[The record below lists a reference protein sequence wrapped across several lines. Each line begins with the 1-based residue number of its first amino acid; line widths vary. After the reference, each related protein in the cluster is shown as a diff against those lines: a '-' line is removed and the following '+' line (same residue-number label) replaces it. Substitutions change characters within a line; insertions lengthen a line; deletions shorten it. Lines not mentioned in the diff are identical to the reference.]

1 MALTQKKAL
10 LPLFLL
16 LILLSCKK
24 TEKPLQEG
32 LLHVRLARD
41 PDILNPILSATAT
54 AAAIENLLYLPLMD
68 FDPYSQEFKP
78 VLTSGPPEILR
89 QGDHIGYKLNIRQQ
103 AVWDDGTPVTAA
115 DVSFTLKAT
124 LNPFV
129 QAAGKRSVIY
139 AIDSIE
145 LFADPRQLVFW
156 TDDHYFLD
164 EYSFT
169 NNFILQSARLDSSGL
184 LKDLSWSEL
193 KYMSLEDTGV
203 AVARARDFAT
213 SFSRP
218 EFGREGLSGGG
229 PYRLEEWVANQYI
242 KLRRKDQWWGLALAD
257 SAVNFRAYPS
267 EITYRIIPE
276 ESNAITALQE
286 GLLDVLATDISPSNF
301 KNLSKDSI
309 LQAKINFIAG
319 PPIRFVYLS
328 LNNRNPLLE
337 QPETRKA
344 LARLMDLDQL
354 QNNLFQGYAQ
364 RITAP
369 FQPAKEYYHHQLV
382 PVPFDIEGAKSLL
395 SLAGWTDSN
404 RNGTVDKK
412 INHRHTELRLRML
425 VTPGGLSQQVA
436 IHLQEQG
443 RKAGIEIEIIPKP
456 INLLLEN
463 LRNHDF
469 EIAALA
475 DIQYPGPDDP
485 YPFWH
490 SESYI
495 SDGQN
500 FTGFGTPFTDS
511 IINEIRYGKSGPSR
525 IELYKV
531 LQQEIYDQQAAIFLF
546 APQNLMAVNKKWIAR
561 AASVRPGYFVND
573 FRLNVQ

>member
-1 MALTQKKAL
+1 MP
-10 LPLFLL
+10 LPPKNAYIPFLL
-16 LILLSCKK
+16 LLSLLACNKAR
-24 TEKPLQEG
+24 TPLQEG
-32 LLHVRLARD
+32 VLQVRLARE
-41 PDILNPILSATAT
+41 PDILNPVLSATST

-68 FDPYSQEFKP
+68 FDPYTQSFKP
-78 VLTSGPPEILR
+78 VLTSGPAEIIR
-89 QGDHIGYKLNIRQQ
+89 QEDRVGYKINIRQQ
-103 AVWDDGTPVTAA
+103 AIWDDGSPVTAA

-129 QAAGKRSVIY
+129 QSVGKRSVIY

-145 LFADPRQLVFW
+145 FSGDPRQLVFW
-156 TDDHYFLD
+156 TDDRYFLD

-169 NNFILQSARLDSSGL
+169 NNFILQAARLDSSGL
-184 LKDLSWSEL
+184 LEDLSWSEL
-193 KYMSLEDTGV
+193 KYMSPEDTG
-203 AVARARDFAT
+203 AAAARARDFAA
-213 SFSRP
+213 SLSRP

-229 PYRLEEWVANQYI
+229 PYRLEQWVANQYI
-242 KLRRKDQWWGLALAD
+242 KLKRKDQWWGQAFAD

-276 ESNAITALQE
+276 EANAITALKE
-286 GLLDVLATDISPSNF
+286 GLLDVLAADISPSNF
-301 KNLSKDSI
+301 KSLSQDSS
-309 LQAKINFIAG
+309 LQTKINFIAG

-328 LNNRNPLLE
+328 LNNRNPLLD
-337 QPETRKA
+337 QSETRKA
-344 LARLMDLDQL
+344 LARLLDLDQL

-364 RITAP
+364 RIEAP
-369 FQPAKEYYHHQLV
+369 FQPAKEHYHHQLA

-395 SLAGWTDSN
+395 SQAGWTDSN

-412 INHRHTELRLRML
+412 INNRQTELKLRML

-443 RKAGIEIEIIPKP
+443 RKAGVDIEIIPKP

-495 SDGQN
+495 SGGQN
-500 FTGFGTPFTDS
+500 YTGFGSPFTDS
-511 IINEIRYGKSGPSR
+511 IINEIRFGSSAPKR
-525 IELYKV
+525 IALYKE
-531 LQQEIYDQQAAIFLF
+531 LQEEIYDQQAAIFLF
-546 APQNLMAVNKKWIAR
+546 APQNLIAVNKKWDAR
-561 AASVRPGYFVND
+561 AASVRPGYFIND
-573 FRLNVQ
+573 FRLHAR

>member
-1 MALTQKKAL
+1 MPLPQKKAF
-10 LPLFLL
+10 LPFLIL

-24 TEKPLQEG
+24 TGTPLREG
-32 LLHVRLARD
+32 VLNVRLARD

-68 FDPYSQEFKP
+68 FDPYTQAFNP
-78 VLTSGPPEILR
+78 VLTSGPAEIIR
-89 QGDHIGYKLNIRQQ
+89 QGDLIGYKINIRQQ
-103 AVWDDGTPVTAA
+103 AVWDDGSPVTAA

-145 LFADPRQLVFW
+145 LFDDPRQLVFW

-169 NNFILQSARLDSSGL
+169 NNFILQATRLDSMGL
-184 LKDLSWSEL
+184 LKDISWSEL
-193 KYMSLEDTGV
+193 KYMRPEDDGT
-203 AVARARDFAT
+203 AAARARDFAT

-242 KLRRKDQWWGLALAD
+242 KLKRKDQWWGLELAD

-276 ESNAITALQE
+276 EANAITALKE
-286 GLLDVLATDISPSNF
+286 GLLDVLAADISPSNF
-301 KNLSKDSI
+301 NNLSKDSI

-344 LARLMDLDQL
+344 LARLINLDQL

-369 FQPAKEYYHHQLV
+369 FQPAKEHYHHQLV

-395 SLAGWTDSN
+395 SQAGWTDSN

-412 INHRHTELRLRML
+412 INNRQAELRLRML

-490 SESYI
+490 SESYV

-500 FTGFGTPFTDS
+500 YTGFGSPFTDS
-511 IINEIRYGKSGPSR
+511 IINEIRYGSPGPVR
-525 IELYKV
+525 MALYKV

-546 APQNLMAVNKKWIAR
+546 APQNLMAVNKKWEAR

-573 FRLNVQ
+573 FRQNTQ